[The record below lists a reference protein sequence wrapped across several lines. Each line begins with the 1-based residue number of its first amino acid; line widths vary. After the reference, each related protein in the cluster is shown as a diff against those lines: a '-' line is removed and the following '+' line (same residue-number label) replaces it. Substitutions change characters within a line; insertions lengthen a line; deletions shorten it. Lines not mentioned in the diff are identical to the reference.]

1 MGLKLAGDDAQAGS
15 AQASGDFL
23 IKLLRQ
29 YRWRGVGERRP
40 IAFAAVG
47 VQGELRYQQDRAAD
61 IHHRAIH
68 FAQVVCENPQIFY
81 LIGQGRGVFLVII
94 FADAKKNAQTGTDP
108 ADGLAVYGDPR
119 FTDSL
124 NYRAHFRFRTSIDV
138 ASKLLA
144 MKRTGPN
151 N

>member
-1 MGLKLAGDDAQAGS
+1 MGLKLSGDDAQAGS
-15 AQASGDFL
+15 AQTVGEFL
-23 IKLLRQ
+23 IEFLRQ
-29 YRWRGVGERRP
+29 CRWRGVGERGS
-40 IAFAAVG
+40 IAFAGVG
-47 VQGELRYQQDRAAD
+47 VQGELRYHQDCPAD

-68 FAQVVCENPQIFY
+68 FAQVVCENSQIFH

-94 FADAKKNAQTGTDP
+94 FADAKKNAQTGADP
-108 ADGLAVYGDPR
+108 ADGLAAYGDRR

-124 NYRAHFRFRTSIDV
+124 NYRAHLCFRTSIDV